1 MFDDFND
8 YLSEEALWQI
18 SEEVK
23 PRGGKK
29 KSEGEISW
37 LVHWLIMISV
47 DNDMQLFDW
56 QIVIFNLMVDWQI
69 KWYPISWLDRKW
81 YSIIWLT

>member
-29 KSEGEISW
+29 KSEGEIS
-37 LVHWLIMISV
+37 
-47 DNDMQLFDW
+47 
-56 QIVIFNLMVDWQI
+56 
-69 KWYPISWLDRKW
+69 
-81 YSIIWLT
+81 